1 MKCKDTEDNNGID
14 FINIE
19 GFAFFFYSDNVSQN
33 QLWYLRRLCALNFQ
47 NDNLSGFFVTNNIQ
61 YM

>member
-33 QLWYLRRLCALNFQ
+33 QLWYLRRLCALKF
-47 NDNLSGFFVTNNIQ
+47 SE
-61 YM
+61 

>member
-1 MKCKDTEDNNGID
+1 MKCKDTEKNNGID

-33 QLWYLRRLCALNFQ
+33 QLWYLRRSCALKFSEWQ
-47 NDNLSGFFVTNNIQ
+47 LIRVFC
-61 YM
+61 YK

>member
-19 GFAFFFYSDNVSQN
+19 GFAFFSTVIMSVRTSYGILEGCV
-33 QLWYLRRLCALNFQ
+33 LWIFRMTTYQ
-47 NDNLSGFFVTNNIQ
+47 GFFVTNNI
-61 YM
+61 